1 MSGRP
6 RIDEQRYRASGS
18 NAVNALKAPRVV
30 TLVDRLNMDQIKKT
44 MNLKSTPIYTAPSIR
59 KVGTQAAVCTAIGVG
74 RHIACP
80 AIAGVVVAGVSS
92 RHFPNQPLL
101 VQVVVVGSLDGVVEV
116 VSAVVEVLSL
126 HPNQPGV
133 SQVLVLVELLDVL
146 VLVDAVA
153 VVLSSRQPHQPGV
166 LHVSVRVR
174 VEVVVGAVVVV
185 VDGLLCVPFSNF
197 QR

>member
-1 MSGRP
+1 MYFVPVS
-6 RIDEQRYRASGS
+6 S
-18 NAVNALKAPRVV
+18 
-30 TLVDRLNMDQIKKT
+30 KT
-44 MNLKSTPIYTAPSIR
+44 STQS
-59 KVGTQAAVCTAIGVG
+59 AVCTAVGAG

-80 AIAGVVVAGVSS
+80 AIAGVVVAGASS

-101 VQVVVVGSLDGVVEV
+101 VQVVVVGSLDGVVV
-116 VSAVVEVLSL
+116 VVAAVVEVLSL

-133 SQVLVLVELLDVL
+133 SQVLVLIEALDVL
-146 VLVDAVA
+146 VLVDPVA

-166 LHVSVRVR
+166 LQVSVRVR
-174 VEVVVGAVVVV
+174 VEVAVGAVAVV